1 MARNERKRN
10 MDQPARSALSGL
22 AEALASVNFAAP
34 TQKEPGEFTAEE
46 AANETGLARYS
57 ALTNLKRL
65 IKEGKASRRAAIVNG
80 RAGFFYRLL

>member
-1 MARNERKRN
+1 

-22 AEALASVNFAAP
+22 AEALAKANFAAP

-46 AANETGLARYS
+46 AADASGVARYS

-65 IKEGKASRRAAIVNG
+65 ISDGKATRRAAIVNG